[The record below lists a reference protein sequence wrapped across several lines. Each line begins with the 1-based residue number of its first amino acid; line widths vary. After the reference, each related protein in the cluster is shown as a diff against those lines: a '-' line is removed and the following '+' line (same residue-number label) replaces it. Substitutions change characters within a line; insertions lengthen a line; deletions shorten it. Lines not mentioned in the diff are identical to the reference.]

1 MSVFYALFPVIAIAA
16 LGYLAR
22 HRDWLDANEAASIE
36 RIAFWFLIPCLLF
49 LGTATA
55 DFPADIDWRYLLAFY
70 ATVLLVYAGGMALG
84 RLLFGYRL
92 RELAVYGM
100 GGAYS
105 NVTVLGIP
113 IAVQVLGESAFVP
126 LLLIIT
132 FHNLVLYTTGT
143 ILASVSTVV
152 VSESA
157 GRSLV
162 LQLRG
167 IVREMLM
174 NPISSSLLA
183 GAAWNV
189 LNLPT
194 PAPLVATLE
203 LLARA
208 AVPGAIFA
216 LGAALTRYHI
226 RGDIPAAL
234 CIVVTKLL
242 VLPLAMWLVMTR
254 VIAIDTAWMQAAVL
268 LCCMPVGI
276 SVYVFSRRYE
286 SGETAVATAIVLSAL
301 LTPLSF
307 GLLTTLIL

>member
-1 MSVFYALFPVIAIAA
+1 MAVFAALFPVIAIAA

-22 HRDWLDANEAASIE
+22 YRNWLSASEGETIE

-70 ATVLLVYAGGMALG
+70 ATVLLVYAGGMVLG
-84 RLLFGYRL
+84 TLLFAYRL
-92 RELAVYGM
+92 RERAVFGM

-113 IAVQVLGESAFVP
+113 IAVEVLGEEAFVP
-126 LLLIIT
+126 MLLIIT

-143 ILASVSTVV
+143 ILAGL
-152 VSESA
+152 SESA
-157 GRSLV
+157 GRSV
-162 LQLRG
+162 GLQLRG
-167 IVREMLM
+167 VVREMLL

-194 PAPLVATLE
+194 PAPFVATLE
-203 LLARA
+203 LLTRA

-234 CIVVTKLL
+234 CIVVIKLL

-254 VIAIDTAWMQAAVL
+254 VITVDREWMQAAVL

-276 SVYVFSRRYE
+276 SAYVFSRRYE
-286 SGETAVATAIVLSAL
+286 SGETAVATAIVVSAL
-301 LTPLSF
+301 LTPLTLSLMM
-307 GLLTTLIL
+307 LLISG

>member
-1 MSVFYALFPVIAIAA
+1 MAVFQALFPVIAIAA

-22 HRDWLDANEAASIE
+22 YRAWLSASEAAAIE

-49 LGTATA
+49 HGTATA

-70 ATVLLVYAGGMALG
+70 LTVLLVYAAGMLLG
-84 RLLFGYRL
+84 KLLFGYGL
-92 RELAVYGM
+92 RELSVFGM

-113 IAVQVLGESAFVP
+113 IAVEVLGQGAFVP
-126 LLLIIT
+126 MLLIIT

-143 ILASVSTVV
+143 VLAGWSASTGASVGV
-152 VSESA
+152 
-157 GRSLV
+157 
-162 LQLRG
+162 QLRG
-167 IVREMLM
+167 IGREMLL

-183 GAAWNV
+183 GAAWNL

-203 LLARA
+203 LLTRA

-226 RGDIPAAL
+226 RGEIPAAL
-234 CIVVTKLL
+234 CIVVIKLL
-242 VLPLAMWLVMTR
+242 VLPLAMWLMMTR
-254 VIAIDTAWMQAAVL
+254 VFAIDGEWMHAAVL

-286 SGETAVATAIVLSAL
+286 SGETAVATAIVISAL
-301 LTPLSF
+301 VTPLTLSLIVA
-307 GLLTTLIL
+307 LLLR

>member
-1 MSVFYALFPVIAIAA
+1 MPVLQALFPVIAIAA
-16 LGYLAR
+16 LGYAAR
-22 HRDWLDANEAASIE
+22 LRNWISATEAEAVE
-36 RIAFWFLIPCLLF
+36 RLAFWFLIPCLLF

-70 ATVLLVYAGGMALG
+70 ATVLCVYGAGMAVG

-92 RELAVYGM
+92 RQLAVFGM

-113 IAVQVLGESAFVP
+113 ITVELLGTEAFVP
-126 LLLIIT
+126 MLLVIT
-132 FHNLVLYTTGT
+132 FHNLVLYTSGT
-143 ILASVSTVV
+143 IVAAWSD
-152 VSESA
+152 A
-157 GRSLV
+157 GGKSIGRQVWS
-162 LQLRG
+162 
-167 IVREMLM
+167 IAREMAL

-183 GAAWNV
+183 GAAWN
-189 LNLPT
+189 LLDLPT

-203 LLARA
+203 LLTRA

-234 CIVVTKLL
+234 CMVVTKLL
-242 VLPLAMWLVMTR
+242 VLPLAMWLAMTR
-254 VIAIDTAWMQAAVL
+254 VFVIHGTWMQAAVL

-286 SGETAVATAIVLSAL
+286 SGEAAVATAIVLSSV
-301 LTPLSF
+301 LTPLTLGF
-307 GLLTTLIL
+307 VTTLIL

>member
-1 MSVFYALFPVIAIAA
+1 MAIFQALFPVIAIAA

-22 HRDWLDANEAASIE
+22 YRAWLSAEGAEAIE

-55 DFPADIDWRYLLAFY
+55 DFPADIDWRYLFAFY
-70 ATVLLVYAGGMALG
+70 LTVLGVYAGGMVIG
-84 RLLFGYRL
+84 RLLFGYQPL
-92 RELAVYGM
+92 ELSVFGM

-113 IAVQVLGESAFVP
+113 ITVQVLGNGAFVP
-126 LLLIIT
+126 MLLIIT
-132 FHNLVLYTTGT
+132 LHNIVLYTTGT
-143 ILASVSTVV
+143 VLAGWST
-152 VSESA
+152 SGGMSA
-157 GRSLV
+157 GAQVRN
-162 LQLRG
+162 
-167 IVREMLM
+167 IIREMLL

-183 GAAWNV
+183 GAAWN
-189 LNLPT
+189 LLGLPT

-203 LLARA
+203 MLTRA

-226 RGDIPAAL
+226 RGEIPAAL
-234 CIVVTKLL
+234 CIVVIKLL

-254 VIAIDTAWMQAAVL
+254 VFDIHGEWMQTAVL

-276 SVYVFSRRYE
+276 SVYVFSRRYA
-286 SGETAVATAIVLSAL
+286 SGETAVATAIVISAL
-301 LTPLSF
+301 MTPL
-307 GLLTTLIL
+307 TLSLMTALVL

>member
-1 MSVFYALFPVIAIAA
+1 MSVFQALFPVIAIAA

-22 HRDWLDANEAASIE
+22 YRAWLSRETADGIE

-55 DFPADIDWRYLLAFY
+55 DFPANIDWRYLLAFY
-70 ATVLLVYAGGMALG
+70 STVLLVYAGGMVLG
-84 RLLFGYRL
+84 RLAFGYRL
-92 RELAVYGM
+92 RELSVFGM

-113 IAVQVLGESAFVP
+113 ITVEVLGESAFVP
-126 LLLIIT
+126 MLLIIT
-132 FHNLVLYTTGT
+132 CHNLVLYTTGT
-143 ILASVSTVV
+143 VLAGA
-152 VSESA
+152 SESA
-157 GRSLV
+157 GKSLPV
-162 LQLRG
+162 QLRS
-167 IVREMLM
+167 IVREMLV

-234 CIVVTKLL
+234 CIVVVKLL
-242 VLPLAMWLVMTR
+242 VLPLAMWQMMTR
-254 VIAIDTAWMQAAVL
+254 VFDIHGEWMQAAVL

-286 SGETAVATAIVLSAL
+286 SGETAVATAIVITSLATPFTLSLVSAL
-301 LTPLSF
+301 VLR
-307 GLLTTLIL
+307 

>member
-1 MSVFYALFPVIAIAA
+1 MAVFEALFPVIAIAA

-22 HRDWLDANEAASIE
+22 FRDWLSTTEAEAIE

-70 ATVLLVYAGGMALG
+70 STVLGVYAGGMALG
-84 RLLFGYRL
+84 RLLFSYRL
-92 RELAVYGM
+92 RELAVFGM

-113 IAVQVLGESAFVP
+113 ITVEVLGEAAFVP
-126 LLLIIT
+126 MLLIIT

-143 ILASVSTVV
+143 VLAGI
-152 VSESA
+152 SESA
-157 GRSLV
+157 GRSLGA
-162 LQLRG
+162 QLAG
-167 IVREMLM
+167 IVREMLL

-183 GAAWNV
+183 GAAWNL

-194 PAPLVATLE
+194 PGPLVATLE
-203 LLARA
+203 LLTRA

-234 CIVVTKLL
+234 CIVLLKLL
-242 VLPLAMWLVMTR
+242 VLPLAMWQVMTR
-254 VIAIDTAWMQAAVL
+254 VFAIEGVWMQAAVL

-286 SGETAVATAIVLSAL
+286 SGETAVATAIVMSAL
-301 LTPLSF
+301 LTPVTLS
-307 GLLTTLIL
+307 LMTTLVL

>member
-1 MSVFYALFPVIAIAA
+1 MPVFQALFPVIAIAA

-22 HRDWLDANEAASIE
+22 FREWLSASDADAIE

-55 DFPADIDWRYLLAFY
+55 EFPANIDWRYLFAFY
-70 ATVLLVYAGGMALG
+70 ATVLLVYAGGMLFG
-84 RLLFGYRL
+84 KVVFGYRL
-92 RELAVYGM
+92 RELSVFGM

-113 IAVQVLGESAFVP
+113 ITVELLGEGAFVP
-126 LLLIIT
+126 MLLIIT

-143 ILASVSTVV
+143 IIAGW
-152 VSESA
+152 SESA
-157 GRSLV
+157 GKSLGA
-162 LQLRG
+162 QLRS
-167 IVREMLM
+167 IVREMLL
-174 NPISSSLLA
+174 NPISSALLA
-183 GAAWNV
+183 GAAWNL

-194 PAPLVATLE
+194 PTPLVATLE
-203 LLARA
+203 LLTRA

-226 RGDIPAAL
+226 RGEIPAAL
-234 CIVVTKLL
+234 CIVAIKLL
-242 VLPLAMWLVMTR
+242 VLPLAMWLVMTG
-254 VIAIDTAWMQAAVL
+254 VFAIQGEWMQTAVL

-286 SGETAVATAIVLSAL
+286 SGETAVATSIVVSAL
-301 LTPLSF
+301 LTPL
-307 GLLTTLIL
+307 TLSLMTMLVL

>member
-1 MSVFYALFPVIAIAA
+1 MSVFQALFPVIAIAA

-22 HRDWLDANEAASIE
+22 YREWLSREEAEGIE

-55 DFPADIDWRYLLAFY
+55 DFPADIDWRYLVAFY
-70 ATVLLVYAGGMALG
+70 STVLLVYAAGMVFG
-84 RLLFGYRL
+84 RLAFGYGL
-92 RELAVYGM
+92 RELSVFGM

-113 IAVQVLGESAFVP
+113 ITVQVLGEGAFVP
-126 LLLIIT
+126 MLLIIT

-143 ILASVSTVV
+143 VLAGA
-152 VSESA
+152 SESA
-157 GRSLV
+157 GKSLW

-167 IVREMLM
+167 IVREMLL

-189 LNLPT
+189 LDLPT
-194 PAPLVATLE
+194 PALLVTTLE
-203 LLARA
+203 LLTQA
-208 AVPGAIFA
+208 AVPGSIFA

-234 CIVVTKLL
+234 CIATIKLV
-242 VLPLAMWLVMTR
+242 VLPLGMWQMMTR
-254 VIAIDTAWMQAAVL
+254 VFDIHGEWMQAAVL

-286 SGETAVATAIVLSAL
+286 RCETAVATAIVITSLA
-301 LTPLSF
+301 TPVAVSLISF
-307 GLLTTLIL
+307 LVLR

>member
-1 MSVFYALFPVIAIAA
+1 MSVFQALFPVIAIAA

-22 HRDWLDANEAASIE
+22 YRNWLSSLEADGIE

-55 DFPADIDWRYLLAFY
+55 DFPADIDWRYLFAFY
-70 ATVLLVYAGGMALG
+70 ATVLTVYAAGMVFGKLV
-84 RLLFGYRL
+84 FGYGL
-92 RELAVYGM
+92 RELSVFGM

-113 IAVQVLGESAFVP
+113 ITVEVLGESAFVP
-126 LLLIIT
+126 MLLIIT
-132 FHNLVLYTTGT
+132 FHNLVLYTTGA
-143 ILASVSTVV
+143 ILAGA
-152 VSESA
+152 SENT
-157 GRSLV
+157 GKSLGA
-162 LQLRG
+162 QLFG
-167 IVREMLM
+167 IVREMLI

-183 GAAWNV
+183 GAAWNI

-203 LLARA
+203 LLTRA
-208 AVPGAIFA
+208 AVPAAIFA

-234 CIVVTKLL
+234 CISVFKLV
-242 VLPLAMWLVMTR
+242 VLPLAMWQVMTR
-254 VIAIDTAWMQAAVL
+254 VFDIHGEWMQAAVL

-286 SGETAVATAIVLSAL
+286 RCEMAVATAIVVTSLG
-301 LTPLSF
+301 TPVAVSMI
-307 GLLTTLIL
+307 GMLILD

>member
-1 MSVFYALFPVIAIAA
+1 MSVFQALFPVIAIAA
-16 LGYLAR
+16 LGYVAR
-22 HRDWLDANEAASIE
+22 HRAWISREEGDGIE

-55 DFPADIDWRYLLAFY
+55 DFPADLDWRYLLAFY
-70 ATVLLVYAGGMALG
+70 STVLLVYAAGMVFGKLV
-84 RLLFGYRL
+84 FGYRL
-92 RELAVYGM
+92 RELSVFGM

-113 IAVQVLGESAFVP
+113 ITVQLLGESAFVP
-126 LLLIIT
+126 MLLVIT

-143 ILASVSTVV
+143 IIAGASDSM
-152 VSESA
+152 
-157 GRSLV
+157 GKSLGV
-162 LQLRG
+162 QLRT
-167 IVREMLM
+167 IVKEMML
-174 NPISSSLLA
+174 NPISSALLA

-194 PAPLVATLE
+194 PALFVSTLE
-203 LLARA
+203 LLTRA

-226 RGDIPAAL
+226 RGDILAAL
-234 CIVVTKLL
+234 CIAVIKLV
-242 VLPLAMWLVMTR
+242 VLPLAMWQMMTR
-254 VIAIDTAWMQAAVL
+254 VFDIHGEWMQVAVL

-286 SGETAVATAIVLSAL
+286 RCETAVATAIVITSLA
-301 LTPLSF
+301 TPLAVSLV
-307 GLLTTLIL
+307 GMLILR

>member
-1 MSVFYALFPVIAIAA
+1 MSVFQALFPVIAIAA

-22 HRDWLDANEAASIE
+22 YRNWLSGVEAEGIE

-55 DFPADIDWRYLLAFY
+55 DFPADIDWRYLFAFY
-70 ATVLLVYAGGMALG
+70 STVLLVYAGGM
-84 RLLFGYRL
+84 LFGKLVFGYGL
-92 RELAVYGM
+92 RELSVFGM

-113 IAVQVLGESAFVP
+113 ITVEVLGQNAFVP
-126 LLLIIT
+126 MLLIIT

-143 ILASVSTVV
+143 ILAGASENTGKSVG
-152 VSESA
+152 A
-157 GRSLV
+157 
-162 LQLRG
+162 QLLG
-167 IVREMLM
+167 IVREMLL

-183 GAAWNV
+183 GGAWN
-189 LNLPT
+189 LLDLPT

-203 LLARA
+203 LMTRA

-234 CIVVTKLL
+234 CIVAVKLL
-242 VLPLAMWLVMTR
+242 VLPLAMWQMMTR
-254 VIAIDTAWMQAAVL
+254 VFDIHGEWMQAAVL
-268 LCCMPVGI
+268 LVCMPVGI
-276 SVYVFSRRYE
+276 SVYVFSRRYA

-301 LTPLSF
+301 LTPLSIS
-307 GLLTTLIL
+307 LMTRLVL

>member
-1 MSVFYALFPVIAIAA
+1 MSVFQALFPVIAIAA

-22 HRDWLDANEAASIE
+22 YREWLSSTEAEGIE

-55 DFPADIDWRYLLAFY
+55 EFPAVIDWRYLFAFY
-70 ATVLLVYAGGMALG
+70 STVLLVYAAGMAFGKLV
-84 RLLFGYRL
+84 FGYGL
-92 RELAVYGM
+92 RELSVFGM

-113 IAVQVLGESAFVP
+113 ITVEVLGESAFVP
-126 LLLIIT
+126 MLLIIT

-143 ILASVSTVV
+143 VLAGA
-152 VSESA
+152 SENT
-157 GRSLV
+157 GKSLGM
-162 LQLRG
+162 QLRG
-167 IVREMLM
+167 IVREMLV

-183 GAAWNV
+183 GAAWNI

-203 LLARA
+203 LLTRA

-216 LGAALTRYHI
+216 LGVALTRYHI
-226 RGDIPAAL
+226 RGEVPAAL
-234 CIVVTKLL
+234 CMVVIKLL
-242 VLPLAMWLVMTR
+242 VLPLAMWQVMTR
-254 VIAIDTAWMQAAVL
+254 VFDIHGEWMQAAVL
-268 LCCMPVGI
+268 LVCMPVGI

-286 SGETAVATAIVLSAL
+286 SGETAVATAIVMSAL
-301 LTPLSF
+301 FAPLAIS
-307 GLLTTLIL
+307 LMTRLVL